1 MGKQKKS
8 LENEPEKKA
17 EGAGHS
23 KSASE
28 PNPAPVIRKTITIPS
43 NLKAVKKQIKER
55 PLEVSPKKESEIED
69 LPELDESIPKQPLN
83 LDTIKGVFEEIL
95 EDFKKDHKNME
106 MALLNQPFE
115 LRNREVVFM
124 LSSGLHEDLFPKLKP
139 ELTGILRRKLRQP
152 DVEVT
157 FEITEQAVDPLKN
170 LYTSREKLTYLME
183 KSPALKE
190 LKKRFGLEADF

>member
-1 MGKQKKS
+1 M
-8 LENEPEKKA
+8 
-17 EGAGHS
+17 
-23 KSASE
+23 
-28 PNPAPVIRKTITIPS
+28 
-43 NLKAVKKQIKER
+43 
-55 PLEVSPKKESEIED
+55 
-69 LPELDESIPKQPLN
+69 DESIPKHPLN

>member
-1 MGKQKKS
+1 
-8 LENEPEKKA
+8 
-17 EGAGHS
+17 
-23 KSASE
+23 
-28 PNPAPVIRKTITIPS
+28 
-43 NLKAVKKQIKER
+43 
-55 PLEVSPKKESEIED
+55 
-69 LPELDESIPKQPLN
+69 LDESIPKQPLN

>member
-1 MGKQKKS
+1 M
-8 LENEPEKKA
+8 
-17 EGAGHS
+17 
-23 KSASE
+23 
-28 PNPAPVIRKTITIPS
+28 
-43 NLKAVKKQIKER
+43 
-55 PLEVSPKKESEIED
+55 
-69 LPELDESIPKQPLN
+69 DESIPKQPLN

>member
-1 MGKQKKS
+1 M
-8 LENEPEKKA
+8 
-17 EGAGHS
+17 
-23 KSASE
+23 
-28 PNPAPVIRKTITIPS
+28 
-43 NLKAVKKQIKER
+43 
-55 PLEVSPKKESEIED
+55 
-69 LPELDESIPKQPLN
+69 DESIPKHPLN

-139 ELTGILRRKLRQP
+139 ELTGILRRKLREP

>member
-1 MGKQKKS
+1 M
-8 LENEPEKKA
+8 
-17 EGAGHS
+17 
-23 KSASE
+23 
-28 PNPAPVIRKTITIPS
+28 
-43 NLKAVKKQIKER
+43 
-55 PLEVSPKKESEIED
+55 
-69 LPELDESIPKQPLN
+69 DESIPKQPLN

-124 LSSGLHEDLFPKLKP
+124 LSSGVHEDLFPKLKP

>member
-1 MGKQKKS
+1 
-8 LENEPEKKA
+8 
-17 EGAGHS
+17 
-23 KSASE
+23 
-28 PNPAPVIRKTITIPS
+28 
-43 NLKAVKKQIKER
+43 
-55 PLEVSPKKESEIED
+55 
-69 LPELDESIPKQPLN
+69 LDESIPKHPLN

>member
-1 MGKQKKS
+1 M
-8 LENEPEKKA
+8 
-17 EGAGHS
+17 
-23 KSASE
+23 
-28 PNPAPVIRKTITIPS
+28 
-43 NLKAVKKQIKER
+43 
-55 PLEVSPKKESEIED
+55 
-69 LPELDESIPKQPLN
+69 DESIPKQPLN

-139 ELTGILRRKLRQP
+139 ELTGILRRKLREP

>member
-1 MGKQKKS
+1 
-8 LENEPEKKA
+8 
-17 EGAGHS
+17 
-23 KSASE
+23 
-28 PNPAPVIRKTITIPS
+28 
-43 NLKAVKKQIKER
+43 
-55 PLEVSPKKESEIED
+55 
-69 LPELDESIPKQPLN
+69 
-83 LDTIKGVFEEIL
+83 
-95 EDFKKDHKNME
+95 

-139 ELTGILRRKLRQP
+139 ELTGILRRKLREP

>member
-1 MGKQKKS
+1 
-8 LENEPEKKA
+8 
-17 EGAGHS
+17 
-23 KSASE
+23 
-28 PNPAPVIRKTITIPS
+28 
-43 NLKAVKKQIKER
+43 
-55 PLEVSPKKESEIED
+55 
-69 LPELDESIPKQPLN
+69 LDESIPKQPLN
-83 LDTIKGVFEEIL
+83 LDTIKGLFEEIL

>member
-1 MGKQKKS
+1 
-8 LENEPEKKA
+8 
-17 EGAGHS
+17 
-23 KSASE
+23 
-28 PNPAPVIRKTITIPS
+28 
-43 NLKAVKKQIKER
+43 
-55 PLEVSPKKESEIED
+55 
-69 LPELDESIPKQPLN
+69 LDESIPKQPLN

-139 ELTGILRRKLRQP
+139 ELTGILRRKLREP